1 MMIGRYDL
9 SAMRVLI
16 LDDEGNM
23 LSLIGAMLTR
33 LGVGQVQ
40 TARDAP
46 RAIDLVSVFQPD
58 LILVDWELGGMS
70 GYEFVKR
77 VRMLNDGEEI
87 GLFMVTGFSEVERV
101 KAALTAGVDD
111 FLAKPLAAGTLQRR
125 INRFIDLRPHLKWR
139 FRNTAVSSLP
149 GSQQEH
155 EMDARSALTNDEI
168 SALFD

>member
-1 MMIGRYDL
+1 MGRYDL
-9 SAMRVLI
+9 NGMRVLV

-23 LSLIGAMLTR
+23 LSLISAMLTR

-40 TARDAP
+40 TAREAV
-46 RAIDLVSVFQPD
+46 RALDMVTVFQPD
-58 LILVDWELGGMS
+58 LVLVDWELGGTS

-77 VRMLNDGEEI
+77 CRMVGDGGDDI
-87 GLFMVTGFSEVERV
+87 GLFMVTGFAEVERV

-111 FLAKPLAAGTLQRR
+111 FLAKPLAAGTLQKR

-139 FRNTAVSSLP
+139 FRNT
-149 GSQQEH
+149 Q
-155 EMDARSALTNDEI
+155 MIARDDPADLDFDSRAALTNDEI